1 MWFNINFNKYGI
13 EQLPIKWRDSISI
26 AYLKCLIKP
35 LDQIYYSWYNWRI
48 DNIYKLEHTG
58 QVCSLR
64 GSLND
69 NFDPIERRIYIGDGQ
84 LNETTYVHTEAE
96 YQELFTNTDA
106 EDNEDTLYI
115 YTEVETADTGLDFIV
130 YVPFAIVNTYIHA
143 LKAHIEFYKAGGKR
157 YAIIGI

>member
-1 MWFNINFNKYGI
+1 MWYKIQYNKLVVLL
-13 EQLPIKWRDSISI
+13 LPTFLRKPIFVSFLR
-26 AYLKCLIKP
+26 ALILP

-48 DNIYKLEHTG
+48 ENIYKLQHTG

-69 NFDPIERRIYIGDGQ
+69 KFDQIQRRIYLGDGQ
-84 LNETTYVHTEAE
+84 QNPTAYIYTQAEAQNVFTNIESEPKQGTLYVYTEAE
-96 YQELFTNTDA
+96 
-106 EDNEDTLYI
+106 
-115 YTEVETADTGLDFIV
+115 TADNGLDFIV
-130 YVPFAIVNTYIHA
+130 YVPFEILNVQIYA

>member
-1 MWFNINFNKYGI
+1 MWFNIDFNKYGI
-13 EQLPIKWRDSISI
+13 QQLPIKWRDSISI
-26 AYLKCLIKP
+26 AYLKALLRP

-48 DNIYKLEHTG
+48 ENIYKLEHTG

-69 NFDPIERRIYIGDGQ
+69 KFDSELRRIYIGDGQ

-96 YQELFTNTDA
+96 YQELFTNTEV
-106 EDNEDTLYI
+106 EDDEETMYI
-115 YTEVETADTGLDFIV
+115 YTEAETADTGLDFIV